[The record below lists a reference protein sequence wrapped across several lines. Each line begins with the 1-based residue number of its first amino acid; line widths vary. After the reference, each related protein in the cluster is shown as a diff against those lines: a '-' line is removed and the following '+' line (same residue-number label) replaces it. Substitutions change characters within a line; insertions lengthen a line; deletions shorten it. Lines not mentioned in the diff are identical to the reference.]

1 MAQSVAKQFTW
12 PYLLCRYY
20 GFLLTK
26 FLPPVV
32 QDLADKNPYCLD
44 IAVNFLVTQVTKKA
58 PIKVTQKKELFT
70 SSQEST
76 VILQR
81 RSSDRIAC
89 LNMVVN
95 AYGYVPLVYSAVR
108 MDPILFKDNVSMLR
122 KEYRRLEVL

>member
-1 MAQSVAKQFTW
+1 M
-12 PYLLCRYY
+12 
-20 GFLLTK
+20 
-26 FLPPVV
+26 
-32 QDLADKNPYCLD
+32 
-44 IAVNFLVTQVTKKA
+44 TKKA
-58 PIKVTQKKELFT
+58 PIKVTQKKELST

-89 LNMVVN
+89 FNMIVN
-95 AYGYVPLVYSAVR
+95 AYGHVPLVYSAVR